1 MHKICNMTWLCVV
14 YYMKDRDFRNLFEYF
29 VQNDKWMVI

>member
-14 YYMKDRDFRNLFEYF
+14 YYMKDRDLNLFEYF